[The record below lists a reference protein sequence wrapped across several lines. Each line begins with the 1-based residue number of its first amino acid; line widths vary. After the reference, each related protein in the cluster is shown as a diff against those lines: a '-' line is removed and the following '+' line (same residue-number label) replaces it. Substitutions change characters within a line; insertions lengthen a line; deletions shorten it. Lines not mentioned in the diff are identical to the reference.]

1 MIGDMR
7 EARAWVR
14 ADFEH
19 NAVVVETL
27 DGEAELILSPEATV
41 DLLLKMAGALDR
53 LHRAEQRQADINLWW
68 ERTLARRTGDDPT

>member
-27 DGEAELILSPEATV
+27 DGEAELIVPV
-41 DLLLKMAGALDR
+41 DACRRRRVAGVLADR
-53 LHRAEQRQADINLWW
+53 R
-68 ERTLARRTGDDPT
+68 

>member
-7 EARAWVR
+7 EVRAWVR

-19 NAVVVETL
+19 NAVVVEML
-27 DGEAELILSPEATV
+27 DGDAELILSPEATV

-53 LHRAEQRQADINLWW
+53 LHRAEQRQADIDLWW
-68 ERTLARRTGDDPT
+68 ERTLARLTAD